1 MSSTETDN
9 SQQNNIT
16 QSDAD
21 TDDVFSSF
29 KTEEDLTRDL
39 VATLKEHDEY
49 LAELKNAAK
58 QFEKLVA
65 AMGKVMP
72 YLGVS
77 DKLKLLPKDEIKAYT
92 VIAKVRAKSEDSK

>member
-39 VATLKEHDEY
+39 VATEERGEAIREACSGYGQGDALLGSQRQVE
-49 LAELKNAAK
+49 
-58 QFEKLVA
+58 VA
-65 AMGKVMP
+65 SEGRNQ
-72 YLGVS
+72 GVHS
-77 DKLKLLPKDEIKAYT
+77 HC
-92 VIAKVRAKSEDSK
+92 